1 MSEGRARPA
10 GGSEPSWRCAGT
22 PGMERVVPRPGG
34 LRAPLLLTVVPGWER
49 GQRERFV
56 RGNEAGFCV
65 WGETL
70 PAMGSLRTSIVCRAI
85 NFFPDEVKVR
95 LVPDPAVAAEG
106 GSLALRKRAGPPETA
121 GKQAPQGCPLTEKGE
136 NVFAKLRLFRCVS
149 SLDCLMFHY
158 AVVTLSKCVY
168 V

>member
-1 MSEGRARPA
+1 MLEGRARPA
-10 GGSEPSWRCAGT
+10 GGSELSWRCAGT

-34 LRAPLLLTVVPGWER
+34 LRAPLPLTVVPGWER

-95 LVPDPAVAAEG
+95 LVPGPAVAAEG
-106 GSLALRKRAGPPETA
+106 GLQSSAGFKKTSGTSGDRGQTGSPGLPPHRKGGKCLCQTTA
-121 GKQAPQGCPLTEKGE
+121 FQ
-136 NVFAKLRLFRCVS
+136 VR
-149 SLDCLMFHY
+149 
-158 AVVTLSKCVY
+158 
-168 V
+168 